1 MIVVNH
7 NTVNIHKMNF
17 YVMNVLV
24 IAAHP
29 DDEVLGMGG
38 TMLRHA
44 KENDTVNVMY
54 LATGITSRKND
65 SLVTK
70 NSDYKRIQE
79 KYQNEI
85 KKLRNDALSAAKL
98 LNVEKTTF
106 FDFPDNAM
114 DSVPQIEITKVIEK
128 EIAKNKPDR
137 IYTNHFNDLNVDHR
151 TVFNATM
158 TACRPVNFI
167 VKEIFSF
174 EVLSSTEWNYPLKFN
189 PNYFVNIKNQLS
201 KKISAMKCF
210 KSEIKKF
217 PHPRSPEGIK
227 TSASKWGSVA
237 GFDAAEAF
245 EIIRKIEK

>member
-7 NTVNIHKMNF
+7 NTVNIHKINF

-79 KYQNEI
+79 KYQSEI

-98 LNVEKTTF
+98 LNVKKTTF
-106 FDFPDNAM
+106 FDFPDNL
-114 DSVPQIEITKVIEK
+114 
-128 EIAKNKPDR
+128 NKKSSSSLS
-137 IYTNHFNDLNVDHR
+137 F
-151 TVFNATM
+151 
-158 TACRPVNFI
+158 FI
-167 VKEIFSF
+167 
-174 EVLSSTEWNYPLKFN
+174 
-189 PNYFVNIKNQLS
+189 
-201 KKISAMKCF
+201 
-210 KSEIKKF
+210 
-217 PHPRSPEGIK
+217 
-227 TSASKWGSVA
+227 
-237 GFDAAEAF
+237 
-245 EIIRKIEK
+245 